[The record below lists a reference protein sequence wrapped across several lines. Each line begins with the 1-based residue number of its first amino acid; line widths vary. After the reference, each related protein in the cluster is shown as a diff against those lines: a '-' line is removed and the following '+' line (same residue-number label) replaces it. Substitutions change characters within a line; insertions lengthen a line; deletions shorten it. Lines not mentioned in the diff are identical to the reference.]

1 MEFNKYTTGKG
12 FYERSNVDLLFPLF
26 LIRLL
31 DVFGNEK
38 NGTVRFRKRAGW
50 KPYPV
55 CSREVEFNKYTT
67 GKGLLKKE
75 WWNCFFLYF

>member
-1 MEFNKYTTGKG
+1 M
-12 FYERSNVDLLFPLF
+12 
-26 LIRLL
+26 
-31 DVFGNEK
+31 FGNEK

-67 GKGLLKKE
+67 AKGFLKKDGGTA
-75 WWNCFFLYF
+75 FSFIFKSGS